1 MELDKKSM
9 DIALNEKD
17 GHYTLIIQKIQKL
30 RKNATFQCLKKRMEM
45 EVLGWRTEI
54 LWNGQ

>member
-17 GHYTLIIQKIQKL
+17 GHYTLIIQKMQKL
-30 RKNATFQCLKKRMEM
+30 RKKCNFSMPKKRVEM
-45 EVLGWRTEI
+45 EVLEWRTEI
-54 LWNGQ
+54 LWNGS